1 MAPRKPTS
9 PRAGTKRKAFPSP
22 SRSSEEPEASSCTG
36 KRKYPSK
43 NDSNTSDNESRD
55 EEQSPS
61 NKRLKSLSGAART
74 SNKIRGTSPASPKSA
89 TSAEAAD
96 ADASPSPSRGKA
108 KRGINNDLRPISDI
122 REMFEDMV
130 ERVHPTSLKE
140 NPIKLNVATLCSGT
154 DAPVFALNLIDEALQ
169 AMGFGSVLEVN
180 HLFSCEIEPFKQG
193 FIRRNLAEGTTIFRD
208 VVELASSDDK
218 A

>member
-1 MAPRKPTS
+1 
-9 PRAGTKRKAFPSP
+9 
-22 SRSSEEPEASSCTG
+22 
-36 KRKYPSK
+36 
-43 NDSNTSDNESRD
+43 
-55 EEQSPS
+55 
-61 NKRLKSLSGAART
+61 
-74 SNKIRGTSPASPKSA
+74 
-89 TSAEAAD
+89 
-96 ADASPSPSRGKA
+96 
-108 KRGINNDLRPISDI
+108 
-122 REMFEDMV
+122 MFEDMV